1 MMQDTTGTG
10 HGPSSGHDAE
20 LPPLRVAN
28 LTKRPVLDRSQLAII
43 AAGSIWGSGTIIIR
57 YLQYHG
63 LEAMTIAFV
72 RSLGAWT
79 LMLTWMLLRHRSEL
93 KVARQDIPVIL
104 AMVLAGPA
112 MSQPLFIR
120 CVTLTS
126 VAVATILNY
135 TSPVF
140 ASIIARIA
148 YGEMFAPRKI
158 VALILTFLG
167 LGFVADAWKT
177 VLTGGAGVT
186 PASLAM
192 GLGSGF
198 CYAVYT
204 VALKS
209 VASRYHPMTIQVWNM
224 GIGLPVLFLYAL
236 LDGFGAGVDP
246 APQMWWLIA
255 LNSLGP
261 GFVAFLLFTWGMNGV
276 QASHAPLLAS
286 AEPITA
292 SLLGLLILKEKLTAS
307 QYLGI
312 ALMLGGIAAISSNAK
327 ATSSRGITACG
338 DGGAQPAA

>member
-10 HGPSSGHDAE
+10 RGPSPSHDAE
-20 LPPLRVAN
+20 PPPLRVAN
-28 LTKRPVLDRSQLAII
+28 LPKYLVLDRSQLAII

-57 YLQYHG
+57 YLQHYG

-72 RSLGAWT
+72 RSLGAWA
-79 LMLTWMLLRHRSEL
+79 LMLGWMLLRQRSDL
-93 KVARQDIPVIL
+93 KIARRDLPAIL
-104 AMVLAGPA
+104 AMALAGPA

-148 YGEMFAPRKI
+148 YGEMFTTRKI
-158 VALILTFLG
+158 VALIMTFLG
-167 LGFVADAWKT
+167 LGFVADAWKS
-177 VLTGGAGVT
+177 VLAGGAGIT

-198 CYAVYT
+198 CYALYT

-209 VASRYHPMTIQVWNM
+209 IASRYHPMTIQVWNM

-236 LDGFGAGVDP
+236 LDGFGSVDL
-246 APQMWWLIA
+246 APQVWWLIA

-261 GFVAFLLFTWGMNGV
+261 GFVAFLLFTWGMNRV

-292 SLLGLLILKEKLTAS
+292 SFLGLLILKEKLTAS

-312 ALMLGGIAAISSNAK
+312 TLMLGGIAAISGNAK
-327 ATSSRGITACG
+327 AISSGGVTARGG
-338 DGGAQPAA
+338 RSAQPTA